1 MNAAEKLPHCGTCGP
16 RAERCPHTS
25 FSDLDAPKAS
35 ILDALVG
42 MREAAAAARKYEPER
57 SECPGASVKVIC
69 QGGWHADATTGA
81 CLGRCRWQ
89 HYRAESERLS
99 TELAKCGVSFARY
112 GWKLHEALINRIDLK
127 RSGVPTELRAARD
140 HVAAWAGLGRSSG
153 ASERGNVA
161 FVGDTGTA
169 KTMLMIALY
178 FADLLTGL
186 HVLWV
191 PQSALRAV
199 ALDLRSPDLVVRGAA
214 KSRLA
219 TWQRA
224 DVLYLEDL
232 ADRAPDSVRAD
243 GALLDLL
250 NGSTGR
256 LVIGTNLSSG
266 ELQQHADVGPRAVS
280 RLFADWVDVQ
290 AIRKGLDAEPVAAS
304 IFNLRSKHDQ
314 RQHKLMQSTGVVP

>member
-1 MNAAEKLPHCGTCGP
+1 MNAAEKMPSCATCGP

-25 FSDLDAPKAS
+25 FRDLDAPRSNIVA
-35 ILDALVG
+35 ALVG
-42 MREAAAAARKYEPER
+42 MREAAALARKFEPER
-57 SECPGASVKVIC
+57 SQCPGASAEVIC
-69 QGGWHADATTGA
+69 QGGWHAEAATGA
-81 CLGRCRWQ
+81 SRGKCRWE
-89 HYRAESERLS
+89 HYKAEAARLVV
-99 TELAKCGVSFARY
+99 ELARCGVSFARQ
-112 GWKLHEALINRIDLK
+112 GWKLHEALVERIDLH
-127 RSGVPTELRAARD
+127 RPGVSVELRAARD
-140 HVAAWAGLGRSSG
+140 HVAAWAGFGKAG

-169 KTMLMIALY
+169 KTMLMLALY
-178 FADLLTGL
+178 FADLLTGM

-224 DVLYLEDL
+224 DVVYLEDL

-243 GALLDLL
+243 GVLLDML
-250 NGSTGR
+250 NQMTGR

-290 AIRKGLDAEPVAAS
+290 AIKKGLDAEPVAAT
-304 IFNLRSKHDQ
+304 IFNLRSKADQ
-314 RQHKLMQSTGVVP
+314 RQHKLMQMSGRAS